1 MDATKVTA
9 GKPKTG
15 GAIFC
20 APFGTALP
28 ADSAAELDKAFVN
41 LGYASDDGV
50 TNENSP
56 SSEKAKAWGGDTVLD
71 FQTEKPDKFKMTL
84 IEGLN
89 VNVLKAVYGTDN
101 VTGTL
106 AEGIVVKANGKDS
119 EYRSWVI
126 DMILTGGA
134 AKRIVIPYACITEL
148 SEINYKDNASVGYGI
163 TLSAAPDTSGNTHY
177 EYIKAASTTTTT
189 TQS

>member
-28 ADSAAELDKAFVN
+28 TDSTTKLNEAFAN
-41 LGYASDDGV
+41 LGYASEDGV

-56 SSEKAKAWGGDTVLD
+56 STDKAKAWGGDTVLD
-71 FQTEKPDKFKMTL
+71 FQTEKPDNFKMTL

-89 VNVLKAVYGTDN
+89 INVMKAVYGDDN

-106 AEGIVVKANGKDS
+106 EEGIVIKANSKDS

-126 DMILTGGA
+126 DMILKGGA
-134 AKRIVIPYACITEL
+134 AKRIVIPYACITEI
-148 SEINYKDNASVGYGI
+148 SEITYKDDTAVGYGI
-163 TLSAAPDTSGNTHY
+163 TLSAAPDINGNTHY

>member
-28 ADSAAELDKAFVN
+28 TNSADELDKAFAN
-41 LGYASDDGV
+41 LGYASEDGV
-50 TNENSP
+50 TNANSP

-71 FQTEKPDKFKMTL
+71 FQKEKPDNFKMTL

-89 VNVLKAVYGTDN
+89 INVLKAVYGDGN
-101 VTGTL
+101 VTGSL
-106 AEGIVVKANGKDS
+106 EDGIVVKANSKDS

-126 DMILTGGA
+126 DMILKGGA
-134 AKRIVIPYACITEL
+134 AKRIVIPYACITEI
-148 SEINYKDNASVGYGI
+148 SEINYKDDTAVGYGI

-177 EYIKAASTTTTT
+177 EYIKAASTAKTN
-189 TQS
+189 S